1 MVKDWDTTTIGE
13 FLDFKNGLN
22 KGKDFFGV
30 GTPIVNYMDV
40 YKKRGL
46 HANDIKG
53 SVTLSR
59 DEIKRFEVKKG
70 DVFFTRTSETP
81 EEVGYPSVMLDD
93 ITDCVFSGF
102 VLRGRPKNNLFDIE
116 YCQYAFFTPEIRK
129 AIMMNC
135 TYTTRALTNGRQ
147 LSAIELPL
155 PKKSEQRAIAAAL
168 SDTDTYIDKL
178 EKLIAKKR
186 AIKQGSMQELLTGKR
201 RLPRFKGE
209 WVVKKLCELAD
220 IVSGGTPK
228 TSVNEYWDG
237 NIIWVVPTDITGQR
251 QKYLSSSERKITKL
265 GLSQSGATLLPAGTI
280 LLCSRATI
288 GDLAIAAQPT
298 ATNQGFKNLVCFPET
313 DNEFLYYAIQ
323 PLKSKMIERA
333 SGSTFLE
340 ISKTALG
347 TIKVFLPPTKRE
359 QTAIATVL
367 SEMDAEIDTLTDKL
381 NKAKHIKQGI
391 MSELLTGRIRLIQEG
406 TDDG

>member
-53 SVTLSR
+53 RVTLSR

-129 AIMMNC
+129 AIMTNC

-155 PKKSEQRAIAAAL
+155 PQKSEQRAIAAAL

-186 AIKQGSMQELLTGKR
+186 AIKQGAMRELLTGNR
-201 RLPRFKGE
+201 RLPGFKDE
-209 WVVKKLCELAD
+209 WVEKPLSYYISD
-220 IVSGGTPK
+220 FIVPMRDK
-228 TSVNEYWDG
+228 PENLDG
-237 NIIWVVPTDITGQR
+237 NIPWCRIEDFTG
-251 QKYLSSSERKITKL
+251 KYLYKSKSNQGVSMDTVKEMNLKIFPINTLIVSCSAYL
-265 GLSQSGATLLPAGTI
+265 GRCAI
-280 LLCSRATI
+280 IKC
-288 GDLAIAAQPT
+288 DLV
-298 ATNQGFKNLVCFPET
+298 TNQTFIGLVPNQNVDVEYLFYVMCREEQRLNT
-313 DNEFLYYAIQ
+313 L
-323 PLKSKMIERA
+323 S
-333 SGSTFLE
+333 SGTT
-340 ISKTALG
+340 ISYLSREQFEEYS
-347 TIKVFLPPTKRE
+347 IIMPPKRE
-359 QTAIATVL
+359 EQSSIATVL
-367 SEMDAEIDTLTDKL
+367 SDMDEEIDELIAKL
-381 NKAKHIKQGI
+381 HKAKHIKQGM
-391 MSELLTGRIRLIQEG
+391 MSELLTGRIRLIQEE
-406 TDDG
+406 TDHG